1 MLLLRLSFA
10 LFASRLR
17 SRLRRVALL
26 FKDALARRAVASK
39 PMAAAE
45 SLVGDLVRAMN

>member
-17 SRLRRVALL
+17 SRLRRVALHRRV
-26 FKDALARRAVASK
+26 ALAHRAVASK
-39 PMAAAE
+39 PMVAAE